1 MMTQSRTNASK
12 SKKNPS
18 DTVSNDET
26 TRTADQRKPVLRE
39 LLPTTMFRET
49 RNGDSTLP
57 MQDDMGKPKRSRR
70 GRRGYD
76 CGKSSEERTGPLISN
91 RHELSLALALP
102 PFHEIDNGFVIPS
115 VFNEKDSNVH
125 SNKNEGA
132 TTIYYHLIGDPY
144 KRDSNIE
151 GAASLLVPAQL
162 LGLVEDLH
170 EKSAERA
177 LMTEKICRA
186 LWDQYS
192 RRTTSQA
199 AAACWREECIA
210 EDTTDGRSEL
220 HTKASLLVKD
230 EDGKGYSPVGPAHH
244 IFPGTPKSALRRRWR
259 TSEARRTQ
267 DDTPH
272 QSSSGTA

>member
-1 MMTQSRTNASK
+1 MMTQSSTNASK
-12 SKKNPS
+12 SEKNPS
-18 DTVSNDET
+18 DTVRSEGT
-26 TRTADQRKPVLRE
+26 THTADQRKPVLRK

-57 MQDDMGKPKRSRR
+57 MQDDMGERRRRR

-76 CGKSSEERTGPLISN
+76 CGKPSEERTGPLTSN
-91 RHELSLALALP
+91 RRDLSLALAVP

-115 VFNEKDSNVH
+115 VFKDMDSNVH
-125 SNKNEGA
+125 SNKNEDA

-144 KRDSNIE
+144 KRDSSIE

-177 LMTEKICRA
+177 LMTEKIRRA

-199 AAACWREECIA
+199 ASACWREECIA
-210 EDTTDGRSEL
+210 GAMKDGRSGV
-220 HTKASLLVKD
+220 HTEASLFVKD
-230 EDGKGYSPVGPAHH
+230 EDGKGYSPVGPAHYL
-244 IFPGTPKSALRRRWR
+244 FPGTPKSALRRRWR
-259 TSEARRTQ
+259 TSEAMRAQ
-267 DDTPH
+267 DDIPH